1 MTVDFG
7 KWALDNKKLVY
18 FLVAVLVAGG
28 LLSAYRMGKLE
39 DPEVK
44 VKTAMVVAVR
54 PGASASE
61 MELEVTDDLEKAVRT
76 IGDVKT
82 VKSWSYNDLAILQ
95 VELKSTTK
103 DSDLEQCWDMLR
115 RKVGDAAVGLPD
127 GTSVKVQDD
136 FSLVYGMFYAL
147 TGEGYS
153 DRELS
158 DYATLVQRELTNID
172 GVARV
177 QIYGELDATIDIT
190 LQPERM
196 ASLGVSPMEVLAT
209 LKGQSGVFYAG

>member
-95 VELKSTTK
+95 GELKSTTK

-115 RKVGDAAVGLPD
+115 R
-127 GTSVKVQDD
+127 
-136 FSLVYGMFYAL
+136 
-147 TGEGYS
+147 
-153 DRELS
+153 
-158 DYATLVQRELTNID
+158 
-172 GVARV
+172 
-177 QIYGELDATIDIT
+177 
-190 LQPERM
+190 
-196 ASLGVSPMEVLAT
+196 
-209 LKGQSGVFYAG
+209 